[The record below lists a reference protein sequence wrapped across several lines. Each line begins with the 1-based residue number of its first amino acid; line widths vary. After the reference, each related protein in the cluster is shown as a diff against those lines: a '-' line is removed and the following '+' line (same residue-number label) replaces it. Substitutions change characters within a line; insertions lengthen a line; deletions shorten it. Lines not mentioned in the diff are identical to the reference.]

1 MKKILAALLII
12 ALAGVGAYYY
22 FYQGREEA
30 PKFKLEKVGLRDIR
44 STVTATGSV
53 NAVKTVMVGTQVSG
67 TIKEIFVD
75 YNSQV
80 KKGHL
85 LAKLDSS
92 FLEAQVEQA
101 RANILFAQANLEKAE
116 VSLAEAKR
124 NMDRSKILYE
134 QNFIAK
140 NDLDVAETNFKA
152 AQAQVKAVKAQID
165 QGKGAL
171 KQAEVNLRYTSITS
185 PVSGIVVSK
194 NVDVGQTVAASFQT
208 PTLFNIAE
216 DLTQMQINASI
227 VEADVGMIR
236 EEQPVEFTVDAYP
249 DMQFK
254 GQVTQIRN
262 APVTVQNV
270 VTYDVIIRVANPD
283 LKLKPGMTANTTI
296 IVTKKEKVL
305 AIPNA
310 ALRFRLQEKGAATD
324 QRGPAGERQGPP
336 EGLERKGPPGERQG
350 PPGGKMQ
357 PAETGRGERIDR
369 GQGIWIM
376 RDGKPTR
383 IKLITGITD
392 GNYSE
397 VVSGNLQEGE
407 ETIVA
412 LLNTQNKKKTERPLG
427 QTPGFIR

>member
-1 MKKILAALLII
+1 MKKILAALVII
-12 ALAGVGAYYY
+12 GLFGAGAYYY
-22 FYQGREEA
+22 FYKGRQEA
-30 PKFKLEKVGLRDIR
+30 PKFKLEKAALRDIR

-80 KKGHL
+80 KKGQL

-92 FLEAQVEQA
+92 SLEAQVEQA
-101 RANILFAQANLEKAE
+101 RANIAFAQANLEKAE

-124 NMDRSKILYE
+124 NLDRSKILYE

-140 NDLDVAETNFKA
+140 NDLEVAETNFKA

-165 QGKGAL
+165 QGVGAL
-171 KQAEVNLRYTSITS
+171 KQAEVNLRYTNISS

-249 DMQFK
+249 DMQFR

-283 LKLKPGMTANTTI
+283 LKLKPGMTANTSI
-296 IVTKKEKVL
+296 IVAKKEQVL

-310 ALRFRLQEKGAATD
+310 ALRFRLQEKGAATE
-324 QRGPAGERQGPP
+324 RTPPTGAGRKEPPAGRME
-336 EGLERKGPPGERQG
+336 
-350 PPGGKMQ
+350 Q
-357 PAETGRGERIDR
+357 PASGKRPPLDR
-369 GQGIWIM
+369 GQGVWIM
-376 RDGKPTR
+376 REGKPAR
-383 IKLITGITD
+383 VKLITGITD

-397 VVSGNLQEGE
+397 VISGDLQEGQDI
-407 ETIVA
+407 IVESLSA
-412 LLNTQNKKKTERPLG
+412 QTKKKTERPIG
-427 QTPGFIR
+427 SPGFIR